1 MVYLLLKVHYQ
12 NNFFQTENMATL
24 FRASTLATML
34 MERFM
39 KLTAMDYLLSVL
51 RKPIHDI
58 TTSTESCEV
67 CAVTINRIMYYLYCQ
82 TVTINRTIYYL
93 DCQTV
98 TINRTMYYL
107 YCQTVTINRIVY
119 HQTATVNRTM

>member
-1 MVYLLLKVHYQ
+1 
-12 NNFFQTENMATL
+12 MATL

-67 CAVTINRIMYYLYCQ
+67 CGVTINRIMYYFYC
-82 TVTINRTIYYL
+82 
-93 DCQTV
+93 
-98 TINRTMYYL
+98 
-107 YCQTVTINRIVY
+107 
-119 HQTATVNRTM
+119 